1 MKKYKYVVA
10 AGCSFTLDPPYNNEL
25 LHLPKDGKSY
35 GRLIS
40 EYFGSKYYELADNG
54 LSLQGMHRR
63 TLEWCSKN
71 KDKFKD
77 TLIIVGMTGLS
88 RVEIW
93 NNKYNDGGGLH
104 WHTDCRYFQ
113 PPDSLLDQFKDRLM
127 IYWPAKQRKN
137 YFINFY
143 NENAVFFLAIQ
154 SIIGLQSFLKLN
166 NIDHIFFDA
175 LYPIDTYW
183 EKFCDDKE
191 DKFGHKL
198 LFDNLV
204 SQENWYKNSEYKSMI
219 DFTEKNSDM
228 RLSEK
233 DFHPNKKAH
242 KYWAECLIEYI
253 NEKI

>member
-1 MKKYKYVVA
+1 MKKYKYIVVV
-10 AGCSFTLDPPYNNEL
+10 GCSFSASEPTLVKFDETYGYVVAKQFGAKFYNL
-25 LHLPKDGKSY
+25 AKIG
-35 GRLIS
+35 
-40 EYFGSKYYELADNG
+40 GSFQRMNRKILK
-54 LSLQGMHRR
+54 
-63 TLEWCSKN
+63 WCGEN

-77 TLIIVGMTGLS
+77 TLVILGMTRLE
-88 RVEIW
+88 RFEFW
-93 NNKYNDGGGLH
+93 NNKIMGWDREGISLSNHSIPATSWLHDERRNHIDWTLGKRTKWYKNFFNDNA
-104 WHTDCRYFQ
+104 
-113 PPDSLLDQFKDRLM
+113 QFL
-127 IYWPAKQRKN
+127 
-137 YFINFY
+137 
-143 NENAVFFLAIQ
+143 LAINT
-154 SIIGLQSFLKLN
+154 IIGLQSFFKIN
-166 NIDHIFFDA
+166 DIDHVFFDA
-175 LYPIDTYW
+175 LEPIDKYW
-183 EKFCDDKE
+183 ELYCDDKE